1 MIDSE
6 IGRKIREARK
16 KKGMTQAELG
26 QKIGTTAAWIWMY
39 ENGRRPLDIETLVS
53 ISTALEVPF
62 EELFPNL
69 REMEEA
75 MPDDRYGRNPSG
87 MPDPTRTKAEE
98 NLARDEKRISDLVH
112 VLRYVADGA
121 GFEIVGRV
129 VLIDKRTGRAYK

>member
-39 ENGRRPLDIETLVS
+39 ENGRRPLYVETLVS

-75 MPDDRYGRNPSG
+75 MPDERYGRNPSG
-87 MPDPTRTKAEE
+87 AADPTRTKAEE
-98 NLARDEKRISDLVH
+98 NISREEKRISDLVH
-112 VLRYVADGA
+112 VIRYIADAA
-121 GFEIVGRV
+121 GFDIVGRV
-129 VLIDKRTGRAYK
+129 VFEDKKTGKIFR

>member
-1 MIDSE
+1 MMDSE

-26 QKIGTTAAWIWMY
+26 QKVGTTAAWIWMY
-39 ENGRRPLDIETLVS
+39 ENGRRPLDVETLVS

-87 MPDPTRTKAEE
+87 AADPTRTQAEE
-98 NLARDEKRISDLVH
+98 NILKDEKRIGDLVH

-121 GFEIVGRV
+121 GFEIMGRV
-129 VLIDKRTGRAYK
+129 TLIDKRTGRVYK